1 MVGFVMIEF
10 VQTLFW
16 IFTISGRAL
25 KVSVGGGGGGWWV
38 MKVNL
43 VIDFGYILALAK
55 LNKRMGL

>member
-25 KVSVGGGGGGWWV
+25 KVCLGGSVGGWWV
-38 MKVNL
+38 LKVNL
-43 VIDFGYILALAK
+43 VIDFGLS
-55 LNKRMGL
+55 